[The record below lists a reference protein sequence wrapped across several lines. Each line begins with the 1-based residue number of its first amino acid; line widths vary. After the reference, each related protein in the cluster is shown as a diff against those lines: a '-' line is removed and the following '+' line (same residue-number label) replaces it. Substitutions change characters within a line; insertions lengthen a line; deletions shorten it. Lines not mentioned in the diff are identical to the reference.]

1 MNLVHLHLAL
11 NHVPVLGV
19 VFGLALLAFA
29 AVKKSRELTR
39 VSLGVFVLIA
49 LLTAPAYLTGEP
61 SEDAV
66 ENLPGVSKPII
77 EQHETAAGVAFGGVV
92 VLGVAS
98 LVGLLLSR
106 GNREISSW
114 MRPAIITLA
123 MVASGLMFWTAN
135 LGGQIRHTEIRS
147 GATAP
152 QTPTSNPKHE

>member
-39 VSLGVFVLIA
+39 VSLGLFVLVA
-49 LLTAPAYLTGEP
+49 LLTSPAYLTGEP

-66 ENLPGVSKPII
+66 EYLPGVSKPII
-77 EQHETAAGVAFGGVV
+77 EQHETAAGVAFGGVA
-92 VLGVAS
+92 VLGVAG

-106 GNREISSW
+106 GNREISNW
-114 MRPAIITLA
+114 MRPATITLA
-123 MVASGLMFWTAN
+123 IIASGLMFWTAN

-152 QTPTSNPKHE
+152 QSPASKGEHE

>member
-11 NHVPVLGV
+11 NHVPALGA
-19 VFGLALLAFA
+19 VFGLVLLAFA

-39 VSLGVFVLIA
+39 VSLGVFVLVA

-66 ENLPGVSKPII
+66 ENLPGVSKPTI
-77 EQHETAAGVAFGGVV
+77 EQHETAAGVAFGGVA
-92 VLGVAS
+92 VLGVAG
-98 LVGLLLSR
+98 LVGLLRSR
-106 GNREISSW
+106 GNRAIPGW
-114 MRPAIITLA
+114 LRPSVLTLA
-123 MVASGLMFWTAN
+123 LVASGLMFLTAN

-152 QTPTSNPKHE
+152 QSPASKGEHD